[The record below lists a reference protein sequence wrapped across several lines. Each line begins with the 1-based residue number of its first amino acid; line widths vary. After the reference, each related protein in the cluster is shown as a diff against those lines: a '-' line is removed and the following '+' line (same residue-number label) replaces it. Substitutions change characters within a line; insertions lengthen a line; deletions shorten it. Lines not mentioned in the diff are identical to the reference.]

1 MGALVPWNGSIAL
14 APGHLVEAREA
25 AYRRYGDLSTRAGD
39 QADGR
44 TAQALAAA
52 SVDVAAA
59 WRDLASQGQ
68 LSWWVLAAVTA
79 AIEGFEEQALL
90 WQARSDNEEGQGYG
104 VLRDVGPRAG
114 SGRGN
119 AGRRNPPQPTRARDV
134 PGPGQ
139 HRDHDTGWPG

>member
-1 MGALVPWNGSIAL
+1 MGALVPRNGSIAL
-14 APGHLVEAREA
+14 APGHLVEAWEA

-44 TAQALAAA
+44 PAQALAAA
-52 SVDVAAA
+52 SDDVAAA

-79 AIEGFEEQALL
+79 AIEGFEWQAL
-90 WQARSDNEEGQGYG
+90 ADNEEGQGHG
-104 VLRDVGPRAG
+104 VQRDVGPRAG